1 MKKNSRLTFVVVF
14 VVLCLMAGNSLAEP
28 CHKRIGIS
36 LHPYYSWLKNIVGSS
51 MEIVPIINP
60 DSDPH
65 SYQPLPADLANLQNL
80 DAVVIN
86 GLGHDEFI
94 KPMLKTIDSKH
105 LVVIDTS
112 KGLPLIPVFNYG
124 GFPGEKEKSKIS
136 YNSHTYISITG
147 SIHQIQTIA
156 DEISNPYFEHIL
168 KKMAEKI
175 EKGMS
180 FTDSIR
186 QYPNVFGK
194 LCCAII
200 MAGETGGSLVKALER
215 LAEHYEN
222 RDKLIRKVRGAMAY
236 PIFVVSFIVVI
247 VIVLM
252 TLIIPRFSQMF
263 EEFNGELP
271 AFTRGF
277 MAVYNGLMHNFPY
290 ILIGGAAF
298 IFSVMLYGKTRK
310 GHEKYCQLA
319 LSAPIFGKIILMAF
333 VAMFC
338 KTLGTLIGAG
348 VSLLDA
354 FSILADMTDNDLLRR
369 GVLETREK
377 MVEGKNISRSMQEV
391 GLFPGVAI
399 KMAQIGE
406 NSGSLAAV
414 MEKTSEYYEKK
425 VDGLVSLMLG
435 MLEPI
440 LIITVG
446 GIVLVVI
453 LAMYLPIFSMGQ

>member
-1 MKKNSRLTFVVVF
+1 MKTFEYVAWDYSGNCKEGTRQASSQDELLAYLRGQELTPAVI
-14 VVLCLMAGNSLAEP
+14 NE
-28 CHKRIGIS
+28 
-36 LHPYYSWLKNIVGSS
+36 IVGEQQQKKAEVRYKKVKS
-51 MEIVPIINP
+51 I
-60 DSDPH
+60 
-65 SYQPLPADLANLQNL
+65 DLATFCWQLSTML
-80 DAVVIN
+80 SG
-86 GLGHDEFI
+86 GL
-94 KPMLKTIDSKH
+94 
-105 LVVIDTS
+105 
-112 KGLPLIPVFNYG
+112 
-124 GFPGEKEKSKIS
+124 
-136 YNSHTYISITG
+136 SIT
-147 SIHQIQTIA
+147 SAIQTIA
-156 DEISNPYFEHIL
+156 DEISNPYFEHVL
-168 KKMAEKI
+168 KSMADKI

-186 QYPNVFGK
+186 QYPKVFGK
-194 LCCAII
+194 LCCAIV

-222 RDKLIRKVRGAMAY
+222 REKLVRKVRGAMAY
-236 PIFVVSFIVVI
+236 PMFVVSFIIVI

-277 MAVYNGLMHNFPY
+277 MAVYDGIVHNILY
-290 ILIGGAAF
+290 ILMGLGVF
-298 IFSVMLYGKTRK
+298 IFGAVLYSKTKR
-310 GHEKYCQLA
+310 GHEKYCQLT
-319 LSAPIFGKIILMAF
+319 LSTPIFGKIVLMAF

-354 FSILADMTDNDLLRR
+354 FSILAEMTNNELLRR

-377 MVEGKNISRSMQEV
+377 MVEGKNISQGMEEV

-406 NSGSLAAV
+406 NSGSLSSV

-425 VDGLVSLMLG
+425 VDTLVSLMLG

-446 GIVLVVI
+446 AIVLVVI
-453 LAMYLPIFSMGQ
+453 LAMYLPIFSMKV

>member
-1 MKKNSRLTFVVVF
+1 MKTFEYVAWDHSGNCKEGVHQSPSQDELLTYLRSEELTPAVINEVVGTQAKQT
-14 VVLCLMAGNSLAEP
+14 AGVRYKKVKS
-28 CHKRIGIS
+28 I
-36 LHPYYSWLKNIVGSS
+36 
-51 MEIVPIINP
+51 
-60 DSDPH
+60 
-65 SYQPLPADLANLQNL
+65 DLATFCWQLNTMLSG
-80 DAVVIN
+80 
-86 GLGHDEFI
+86 GL
-94 KPMLKTIDSKH
+94 
-105 LVVIDTS
+105 
-112 KGLPLIPVFNYG
+112 
-124 GFPGEKEKSKIS
+124 
-136 YNSHTYISITG
+136 SITVA
-147 SIHQIQTIA
+147 IQTIA
-156 DEISNPYFEHIL
+156 DEIANPYFEFIL
-168 KKMAEKI
+168 KNMSRQI

-180 FTDSIR
+180 FTDCVR
-186 QYPNVFGK
+186 QYPKVFGK

-200 MAGETGGSLVKALER
+200 MAGETGGSLTASLER

-236 PIFVVSFIVVI
+236 PAFVVGFIVVI

-252 TLIIPRFSQMF
+252 TLIIPRFSLMF

-277 MAVYNGLMHNFPY
+277 MAVYDAIATHTLHILVTTVGLVIGLMAY
-290 ILIGGAAF
+290 L
-298 IFSVMLYGKTRK
+298 KTKK
-310 GHEKYCQLA
+310 GHDKFCLFM
-319 LSAPIFGKIILMAF
+319 LSVPVFGKIILMSF

-354 FSILADMTDNDLLRR
+354 FGILAEMTNNDLLRQ
-369 GVLETREK
+369 GVLETRDK
-377 MVEGKNISRSMQEV
+377 MAEGKNISQSMEEV

-406 NSGSLAAV
+406 NSGSLATV

-425 VDGLVSLMLG
+425 VDGLVSMMLG

-440 LIITVG
+440 LIISVG

-453 LAMYLPIFSMGQ
+453 LAMYLPIFSMSV

>member
-1 MKKNSRLTFVVVF
+1 MKTFEYVAWDYSGNCKEGVRQAPSEDELLTYLRSEELTPAVINEVV
-14 VVLCLMAGNSLAEP
+14 GT
-28 CHKRIGIS
+28 
-36 LHPYYSWLKNIVGSS
+36 LKKKKDEIRYKKVKS
-51 MEIVPIINP
+51 ME
-60 DSDPH
+60 
-65 SYQPLPADLANLQNL
+65 LATFCWQLNTMLSG
-80 DAVVIN
+80 
-86 GLGHDEFI
+86 GL
-94 KPMLKTIDSKH
+94 
-105 LVVIDTS
+105 
-112 KGLPLIPVFNYG
+112 
-124 GFPGEKEKSKIS
+124 
-136 YNSHTYISITG
+136 SITVA
-147 SIHQIQTIA
+147 IQTIA
-156 DEISNPYFEHIL
+156 DEIENPYFEYLL
-168 KKMAEKI
+168 KNMSQQI

-180 FTDSIR
+180 FTDCVR
-186 QYPNVFGK
+186 QYPKVFGK

-200 MAGETGGSLVKALER
+200 MAGETGGSLTASLER

-236 PIFVVSFIVVI
+236 PAFVVAFIVVI

-252 TLIIPRFSQMF
+252 TLIIPRFSLMF

-277 MAVYNGLMHNFPY
+277 MAVYDLIASHTLHIVICTAGLVLGLMAY
-290 ILIGGAAF
+290 VRTKA
-298 IFSVMLYGKTRK
+298 
-310 GHEKYCQLA
+310 GHEKFCQFM
-319 LSAPIFGKIILMAF
+319 LSVPVFGKIILMSF

-354 FSILADMTDNDLLRR
+354 FGILAEMTNNDLLRR

-377 MVEGKNISRSMQEV
+377 MAEGKNISQSMEEV
-391 GLFPGVAI
+391 GFFPGVAV

-406 NSGSLAAV
+406 NSGSLGTV

-440 LIITVG
+440 LIISVG

-453 LAMYLPIFSMGQ
+453 LAMYLPIFSMSV

>member
-1 MKKNSRLTFVVVF
+1 MKTFEYVAWDYSGNCKEGVRQAPSEDELLTYLRSEELTPAVINEV
-14 VVLCLMAGNSLAEP
+14 
-28 CHKRIGIS
+28 IGAKPKKTTEIR
-36 LHPYYSWLKNIVGSS
+36 YKKVKS
-51 MEIVPIINP
+51 M
-60 DSDPH
+60 
-65 SYQPLPADLANLQNL
+65 DLATFCWQLNTMLSG
-80 DAVVIN
+80 
-86 GLGHDEFI
+86 GL
-94 KPMLKTIDSKH
+94 
-105 LVVIDTS
+105 
-112 KGLPLIPVFNYG
+112 
-124 GFPGEKEKSKIS
+124 
-136 YNSHTYISITG
+136 SITVA
-147 SIHQIQTIA
+147 IQTIA
-156 DEISNPYFEHIL
+156 DEIANPYFEFIL
-168 KKMAEKI
+168 KKMSGQI

-180 FTDSIR
+180 FTDCVR
-186 QYPNVFGK
+186 QYPKVFGK

-200 MAGETGGSLVKALER
+200 MAGETGGSLTASLER

-236 PIFVVSFIVVI
+236 PAFVVGFIVVI

-252 TLIIPRFSQMF
+252 TMIIPRFSLMF

-277 MAVYNGLMHNFPY
+277 MAVYEAIASHTIHIVVGTIGLVISLMAY
-290 ILIGGAAF
+290 
-298 IFSVMLYGKTRK
+298 VKTK
-310 GHEKYCQLA
+310 TGHEKFCQFM
-319 LSAPIFGKIILMAF
+319 LSVPVFGKIILMSF

-354 FSILADMTDNDLLRR
+354 FSILAEMTNNDLLRR
-369 GVLETREK
+369 GVLQTREK
-377 MVEGKNISRSMQEV
+377 MSEGKNISQSMEEV
-391 GLFPGVAI
+391 GFFPGVAV

-406 NSGSLAAV
+406 NSGSLSSV

-425 VDGLVSLMLG
+425 VDGLVSMMLG

-453 LAMYLPIFSMGQ
+453 LAMYLPIFSMSV

>member
-1 MKKNSRLTFVVVF
+1 MKTFEYVAWDYSGNCKEGVRQAPSEDELLTYLRSEELTPAVINEVV
-14 VVLCLMAGNSLAEP
+14 GT
-28 CHKRIGIS
+28 
-36 LHPYYSWLKNIVGSS
+36 LKKKKDEIRYKKVKS
-51 MEIVPIINP
+51 ME
-60 DSDPH
+60 
-65 SYQPLPADLANLQNL
+65 LATFCWQLNTMLSG
-80 DAVVIN
+80 
-86 GLGHDEFI
+86 GL
-94 KPMLKTIDSKH
+94 
-105 LVVIDTS
+105 
-112 KGLPLIPVFNYG
+112 
-124 GFPGEKEKSKIS
+124 
-136 YNSHTYISITG
+136 SITVA
-147 SIHQIQTIA
+147 IQTIA
-156 DEISNPYFEHIL
+156 DEIENPYFEYLL
-168 KKMAEKI
+168 KNMSQQI

-180 FTDSIR
+180 FTDCVR
-186 QYPNVFGK
+186 QYPKVFGK

-200 MAGETGGSLVKALER
+200 MAGETGGSLTASLER

-236 PIFVVSFIVVI
+236 PAFVVAFIVVI

-252 TLIIPRFSQMF
+252 TLIIPRFSLMF

-277 MAVYNGLMHNFPY
+277 MAVYDLIASHTLHIVICTAGLVLGLMAY
-290 ILIGGAAF
+290 
-298 IFSVMLYGKTRK
+298 VKTK
-310 GHEKYCQLA
+310 AGHEKFCQFM
-319 LSAPIFGKIILMAF
+319 LSVPVFGKIILMSF

-354 FSILADMTDNDLLRR
+354 FSILAEMTNNDLLRR

-377 MVEGKNISRSMQEV
+377 MAEGKNISQSMDEV
-391 GLFPGVAI
+391 GFFPGVAV

-406 NSGSLAAV
+406 NSGSLGTV

-435 MLEPI
+435 MLEPV

-453 LAMYLPIFSMGQ
+453 LAMYLPIFSMSV

>member
-1 MKKNSRLTFVVVF
+1 MKTFEYVAWDYSGNCKEGVRQAPSEDELLTYLRSEELTPAVINEVVGTPKKKKDEVRYKK
-14 VVLCLMAGNSLAEP
+14 V
-28 CHKRIGIS
+28 K
-36 LHPYYSWLKNIVGSS
+36 S
-51 MEIVPIINP
+51 ME
-60 DSDPH
+60 
-65 SYQPLPADLANLQNL
+65 LATFCWQLNTMLSG
-80 DAVVIN
+80 
-86 GLGHDEFI
+86 GL
-94 KPMLKTIDSKH
+94 
-105 LVVIDTS
+105 
-112 KGLPLIPVFNYG
+112 
-124 GFPGEKEKSKIS
+124 
-136 YNSHTYISITG
+136 SITVA
-147 SIHQIQTIA
+147 IQTIA
-156 DEISNPYFEHIL
+156 DEIENPYFEYLL
-168 KKMAEKI
+168 KNMSQQI

-180 FTDSIR
+180 FTDCVR
-186 QYPNVFGK
+186 QYPKVFGK

-200 MAGETGGSLVKALER
+200 MAGETGGSLTASLER

-236 PIFVVSFIVVI
+236 PAFVVAFIVVI

-252 TLIIPRFSQMF
+252 TLIIPRFSLMF

-277 MAVYNGLMHNFPY
+277 MAVYDLIASHTLHIVICTAGLVLGLMAY
-290 ILIGGAAF
+290 
-298 IFSVMLYGKTRK
+298 VKTK
-310 GHEKYCQLA
+310 AGHEKFCQFM
-319 LSAPIFGKIILMAF
+319 LSVPVFGKIILMSF

-354 FSILADMTDNDLLRR
+354 FGILAEMTNNDLLRR

-377 MVEGKNISRSMQEV
+377 MAEGKNISQSMDEV
-391 GLFPGVAI
+391 GFFPGVAV

-406 NSGSLAAV
+406 NSGSLGTV

-440 LIITVG
+440 LIISVG

-453 LAMYLPIFSMGQ
+453 LAMYLPIFSMSV

>member
-1 MKKNSRLTFVVVF
+1 MKTFEYVAWDHSGNCKEGVRQASSQDELQTYLRSEKLT
-14 VVLCLMAGNSLAEP
+14 
-28 CHKRIGIS
+28 
-36 LHPYYSWLKNIVGSS
+36 
-51 MEIVPIINP
+51 
-60 DSDPH
+60 
-65 SYQPLPADLANLQNL
+65 PA
-80 DAVVIN
+80 VIN
-86 GLGHDEFI
+86 EVVGARSEKTATVRYKKVKSVELATFCWQLNTMLSGGL
-94 KPMLKTIDSKH
+94 
-105 LVVIDTS
+105 
-112 KGLPLIPVFNYG
+112 
-124 GFPGEKEKSKIS
+124 
-136 YNSHTYISITG
+136 SITSAIG
-147 SIHQIQTIA
+147 TIA
-156 DEISNPYFEHIL
+156 DEITNPYFEYIL
-168 KKMAEKI
+168 KKMSGQI

-180 FTDSIR
+180 FTDCVR
-186 QYPNVFGK
+186 QYPKVFGK

-200 MAGETGGSLVKALER
+200 MAGETGGSLTASLER

-236 PIFVVSFIVVI
+236 PCFVIGFIVVI

-252 TLIIPRFSQMF
+252 TLIVPRFSLMF

-271 AFTRGF
+271 AFTRAF
-277 MAVYNGLMHNFPY
+277 MAFYDATVRY
-290 ILIGGAAF
+290 ILHILVATIGLIVGLVA
-298 IFSVMLYGKTRK
+298 YGKTK
-310 GHEKYCQLA
+310 AGHEKFSQFM
-319 LSAPIFGKIILMAF
+319 LSVPVFGKIILMSF

-348 VSLLDA
+348 VSVLDA
-354 FSILADMTDNDLLRR
+354 FSILSEMTNNDLLRK
-369 GVLETREK
+369 GVLQTRDK
-377 MVEGKNISRSMQEV
+377 MAEGKNISQSMDEV
-391 GLFPGVAI
+391 DFFPGVAV

-406 NSGSLAAV
+406 NSGSLGAV

>member
-1 MKKNSRLTFVVVF
+1 MKTFEYVAWDYSGNCKEGVRQAPSEDELLTYLRSEELTPAVISEVV
-14 VVLCLMAGNSLAEP
+14 GT
-28 CHKRIGIS
+28 
-36 LHPYYSWLKNIVGSS
+36 LKKKKDDVRYKKVKS
-51 MEIVPIINP
+51 ME
-60 DSDPH
+60 
-65 SYQPLPADLANLQNL
+65 LATFCWQLNTMLSG
-80 DAVVIN
+80 
-86 GLGHDEFI
+86 GL
-94 KPMLKTIDSKH
+94 
-105 LVVIDTS
+105 
-112 KGLPLIPVFNYG
+112 
-124 GFPGEKEKSKIS
+124 
-136 YNSHTYISITG
+136 SIT
-147 SIHQIQTIA
+147 IAIQTIA
-156 DEISNPYFEHIL
+156 DEIENPYFEYLL
-168 KKMAEKI
+168 KNMSQQI

-180 FTDSIR
+180 FTDCVR
-186 QYPNVFGK
+186 QYPKVFGK

-200 MAGETGGSLVKALER
+200 MAGETGGSLTASLER

-236 PIFVVSFIVVI
+236 PAFVVAFIVVI

-252 TLIIPRFSQMF
+252 TLIIPRCSLMF

-277 MAVYNGLMHNFPY
+277 MAVYDLIASHTLHIVICTAGLVLGLMAY
-290 ILIGGAAF
+290 
-298 IFSVMLYGKTRK
+298 VKTK
-310 GHEKYCQLA
+310 AGHEKFCQFM
-319 LSAPIFGKIILMAF
+319 LSVPVFGKIILMSF

-354 FSILADMTDNDLLRR
+354 FSILAEMTSNDLLRR

-377 MVEGKNISRSMQEV
+377 MAEGKNISQSMDEV
-391 GLFPGVAI
+391 GFFPGVAV

-406 NSGSLAAV
+406 NSGSLGTV

-435 MLEPI
+435 MLEPV

-453 LAMYLPIFSMGQ
+453 LAMYLPIFSMSV

>member
-1 MKKNSRLTFVVVF
+1 MKTFEYVAWDYSGNCKEGVRQAPSEDELLTYLRSEELTPAVINEVV
-14 VVLCLMAGNSLAEP
+14 GT
-28 CHKRIGIS
+28 
-36 LHPYYSWLKNIVGSS
+36 LKKKKDEIRYKKVKS
-51 MEIVPIINP
+51 ME
-60 DSDPH
+60 
-65 SYQPLPADLANLQNL
+65 LATFCWQLNTMLSG
-80 DAVVIN
+80 
-86 GLGHDEFI
+86 GL
-94 KPMLKTIDSKH
+94 
-105 LVVIDTS
+105 
-112 KGLPLIPVFNYG
+112 
-124 GFPGEKEKSKIS
+124 
-136 YNSHTYISITG
+136 SITVA
-147 SIHQIQTIA
+147 IQTIA
-156 DEISNPYFEHIL
+156 DEIENPYFEYLL
-168 KKMAEKI
+168 KKMSQQI

-180 FTDSIR
+180 FTDCVR
-186 QYPNVFGK
+186 QYPKVFGK

-200 MAGETGGSLVKALER
+200 MAGETGGSLTASLER

-236 PIFVVSFIVVI
+236 PAFVVAFIVVI

-252 TLIIPRFSQMF
+252 TLIIPRFSLMF

-277 MAVYNGLMHNFPY
+277 MAVYDLIASHTLHIVICTAGLVLGLMGY
-290 ILIGGAAF
+290 
-298 IFSVMLYGKTRK
+298 VKTK
-310 GHEKYCQLA
+310 AGHEKFCQFM
-319 LSAPIFGKIILMAF
+319 LSVPVFGKIILMSF

-354 FSILADMTDNDLLRR
+354 FSILAEMTNNDLLRR

-377 MVEGKNISRSMQEV
+377 MAEGKNISQSMDEV
-391 GLFPGVAI
+391 GFFPGVAV

-406 NSGSLAAV
+406 NSGSLGTV

-435 MLEPI
+435 MLEPV

-453 LAMYLPIFSMGQ
+453 LAMYLPIFSMSV